1 MALRALPP
9 ILFGND
15 HAYGMPLTGSGT
27 EESVSGLKRDD
38 MLRHHSS
45 WFRPNNS
52 TLMVVGDTTL
62 EEILPKLEAV
72 LGSWRSS
79 PIPEKSLKPAARPTK
94 PAIYLVNKP
103 GAVHSVVIAGTVA
116 PAPDARN
123 EVALETMNNV
133 FGGTFG
139 ARLNMNLREDKHWSY
154 GAASVLYGARGPRPF
169 LAYASVQGD
178 KTADS
183 VREML
188 KELRGMTGERP
199 IEAEELDK
207 VKQQQ
212 ILELPGAHETMNA
225 VGNLFGDL
233 LQLGLP
239 LDFYN
244 TYVGHVR
251 ALQIPELEACARELL
266 DPERMIWMIVG
277 DRASLEPSLRELGIG
292 DVVALEA

>member
-1 MALRALPP
+1 
-9 ILFGND
+9 
-15 HAYGMPLTGSGT
+15 
-27 EESVSGLKRDD
+27 

-45 WFRPNNS
+45 WFRPNNA

-62 EEILPKLEAV
+62 DEILPKLEAAFG
-72 LGSWRSS
+72 LWKAAA
-79 PIPEKSLKPAARPTK
+79 IPAKNLKSAAKPGK

-103 GAVHSVVIAGTVA
+103 GAVHSVVIAGIIA
-116 PAPDARN
+116 PPPDPRS

-139 ARLNMNLREDKHWSY
+139 ARLNMNLREEKHWSY
-154 GAASVLYGARGPRPF
+154 GAASVLYAARGQRPF
-169 LAYASVQGD
+169 IAYASVQGD

-188 KELRGMTGERP
+188 KELRGMNGDRP
-199 IEAEELDK
+199 IQPAELDK

-212 ILELPGAHETMNA
+212 ILELPGAHETTNA

-239 LDFYN
+239 LDYYN
-244 TYVGHVR
+244 DYVSRVR
-251 ALQIPELEACARELL
+251 ALTIPELEACARELL
-266 DPERMIWMIVG
+266 DPEKMIWMIVG
-277 DRASLEPSLRELGIG
+277 DRTSLEPALRELGIG
-292 DVVALEA
+292 EVVGMEA